1 MQLEYLKTANSMLVW
16 IGCIPGV
23 ALVLIQA
30 YMFMMRAWKT
40 LIQSAI
46 GAAATSAL
54 TAIGTATTMGDVNW
68 GLVAST
74 ACLSAI
80 ASLLMNVKAN
90 LPELEQE
97 AVDVEF
103 DEDGEDHGT
112 ESE

>member
-1 MQLEYLKTANSMLVW
+1 MTRPNAML
-16 IGCIPGV
+16 
-23 ALVLIQA
+23 
-30 YMFMMRAWKT
+30 MRAFKT

-46 GAAATSAL
+46 GAAASSALAVIGTSA
-54 TAIGTATTMGDVNW
+54 TMGEVQW

-80 ASLLMNVKAN
+80 VSLLMNVKAN

-103 DEDGEDHGT
+103 DKDGE
-112 ESE
+112 E